1 MLKALGAILVIAGVL
16 YSAWSALSGR
26 RLSRPPQSPDNQNS
40 PSLEPRGQGLKF
52 LGLTRNIPAIVLI
65 VVGGIMLLYA
75 D

>member
-1 MLKALGAILVIAGVL
+1 MLEAVGAVLAIAGCSIRL
-16 YSAWSALSGR
+16 GRLSGH
-26 RLSRPPQSPDNQNS
+26 RLSRPPDNQNS

-52 LGLTRNIPAIVLI
+52 LGLTRKIPTIVLI

>member
-1 MLKALGAILVIAGVL
+1 MLKALGAVLVTAGVL

-26 RLSRPPQSPDNQNS
+26 RLSRPPDNQNS

-65 VVGGIMLLYA
+65 VVGGILLLYA

>member
-16 YSAWSALSGR
+16 YSGSAGRR
-26 RLSRPPQSPDNQNS
+26 RLSQPPRSPGNQNS

-52 LGLTRNIPAIVLI
+52 LGLTKNIPAIVMI
-65 VVGGIMLLYA
+65 VIGGLLLLYT